1 MDFAPLGSSGLVVS
15 ALGVGCNAFGR
26 RIDQDQSAAVV
37 NAALDAGVN
46 FFDTADSYGVGA
58 SEQSLGRALGQHRDE
73 VVIATK
79 FGMDM
84 GETYPGAR
92 TNRASRGYIA
102 RAVEGSLSRLGT
114 DHIDLY
120 QLHTPDR
127 ITPIDETLQ
136 ALTDLVRSG
145 KVRYIGCSNL
155 AAWEVAD
162 AARVA
167 DAIGSEHF
175 ITAQN
180 EYSLYNRSAE
190 AELSPALEHY
200 GMSLLPYFPLA
211 YGLLTGKYSQ
221 ADGAPEGTRLATEKA
236 RFDGANWDIVEG
248 IRHFARERG
257 ISVLDVALGGLR
269 TQPAIDTII
278 AGATRPEQ
286 IEANA
291 AAMGWTPTQED
302 LAALD
307 EIVAPGSGTGYLT
320 FAPAVRYRSGRIQ
333 SV

>member
-1 MDFAPLGSSGLVVS
+1 MRYESLGSSGLLVS
-15 ALGVGCNAFGR
+15 ALGIGCNAFGR
-26 RIDQDQSAAVV
+26 RIDQDAATAVV
-37 NAALDAGVN
+37 QAALDEGVT
-46 FFDTADSYGVGA
+46 FFDTADAYGFGE
-58 SEQSLGRALGQHRDE
+58 SETMLGKALGARRKE

-92 TNRASRGYIA
+92 ANRASRGYIL
-102 RAVEGSLSRLGT
+102 RAVEGSLRRLGT
-114 DHIDLY
+114 DHIDLF

-127 ITPIDETLQ
+127 ITPMEETLD
-136 ALTDLVRSG
+136 ALGDLVRSG

-162 AARVA
+162 AAHLAAAVGA
-167 DAIGSEHF
+167 PAF

-190 AELSPALEHY
+190 AELVPALEHF

-221 ADGAPEGTRLATEKA
+221 AGGAPEGTRLASETARLDSARWDVIEGLRTLAEKSG
-236 RFDGANWDIVEG
+236 RSMLEI
-248 IRHFARERG
+248 
-257 ISVLDVALGGLR
+257 ALGGLR
-269 TQPAIDTII
+269 AQPTVDTVI

-286 IEANA
+286 VAANA
-291 AAMGWTPTQED
+291 RAVEWEPTAEE
-302 LAALD
+302 LD
-307 EIVAPGSGTGYLT
+307 SIDRVVAPGSGPGHST
-320 FAPAVRYRSGRIQ
+320 FAARRR
-333 SV
+333 